1 MASLVK
7 PRGFGL
13 RDLHGAGHIIETDD
27 GEQYTSTSM
36 NLKYVLSTFQG
47 FAREHPDNNMVLK
60 MQDDYGRLKSV
71 AKAVSGKVS
80 LLILFY

>member
-1 MASLVK
+1 MVSLVK
-7 PRGFGL
+7 PRGFGNREL
-13 RDLHGAGHIIETDD
+13 YGPGHIIETDE
-27 GEQYTSTSM
+27 GETFTSTSM

-47 FAREHPDNNMVLK
+47 FAREHPENNMVLK